1 MSQEKTQIDVNKA
14 VENPALVAA
23 MARVAQEGS
32 DASKD
37 ELIMQL
43 FQANYLAGMFTEGL
57 KMTPSDGNQQTIEQG
72 STFGILS
79 AENAGKNY
87 LVLFTDWKALG
98 QYTDQDVS
106 GLILPGKD
114 VWSFALQGDAY
125 DGVVIN
131 PAHNALPL
139 ERPMLEYLAQHA
151 GQLH

>member
-1 MSQEKTQIDVNKA
+1 MSQEKTQIDVNQP
-14 VENPALVAA
+14 VENPDLLSAID
-23 MARVAQEGS
+23 RVAREGS
-32 DASKD
+32 DESR
-37 ELIMQL
+37 ENLIEQL
-43 FQANYLAGMFTEGL
+43 FLANYLAAMFTDGL
-57 KMTPSDGNQQTIEQG
+57 KVSPSDGHQQTVEQG

-87 LVLFTDWKALG
+87 LVLFTDWNALG
-98 QYTDQDVS
+98 QYTDRDVS

-114 VWSFALQGDAY
+114 VWSFALQDDAY

-139 ERPMLEYLAQHA
+139 ERPMLEYLAQRV